1 MGQANAQNIE
11 SSLRELND
19 TLNKD
24 EGIVN
29 TSSAHRFLDQPSDIE
44 TEYIEYARTH
54 LIQPDIQRF
63 IDSLTGAL
71 ENEDLNKSVPGYIV
85 GPYGFGKTSTTGKVW
100 YLLDQENNYI
110 TTPPIYFDELQS
122 IVDAVY
128 GWMRFRL
135 RDREEHLEALEK
147 RYQAKVTS
155 NVEDIVDQTGFDD
168 KDQTREEFE
177 QLIDSGSIDI
187 EFSVQHVLD
196 FLSECNQIAKDAG
209 YKGLVVIADE
219 LQQFISSHSSDKE
232 AYSKLR
238 DIAKSTA
245 LGLNEGNGLGLLF
258 TMDDG
263 LHGDLDV
270 NADDVLARLAEQN
283 VQLNLANVYNRD
295 FPTKLWESLAETY
308 GFKDRRY
315 EVITEETLDAI
326 GQICERGPPLS
337 NGPRSVVDILTIA
350 IEHYLSESEAFD
362 ALDLAN
368 AYYNGVVRFKG
379 DHIKTAITEAINSDQ
394 INTPER
400 ENFIKLCGVFPRGVS
415 DDLLKQ
421 YGVHEAK
428 EQVKGELHG
437 QLIITHEEGRTLK
450 RLEREGE
457 DRGIKDE
464 LFTQFYRDY
473 DTTDVYDSN
482 ASETF
487 RDFVVSKEL
496 FPAVRGKSLSSWV
509 TEHEFEPETGGVHA
523 AVFRGSFNGQEYPER
538 LLEIRIGTDATAVK
552 SPDEGTD
559 TDLTIGFVAN
569 MDKQSEVTPHIE
581 RVSTDE
587 VLLHL
592 DLADSFDSLPS
603 NIVMLEDYMS
613 PEDVSPHLLLSLHHF
628 MRNWEENQTV
638 NPNQETQL
646 EYIRDQ
652 LVTQS
657 IQKAFGPPL
666 NGDDFLD
673 ESGSSRRTV
682 DPSKVVEKIF
692 NRVIG
697 GVYPDYRTLFI
708 SDNYKTFLDDYE
720 SLLVGNDPNIRISQ
734 KRGNTPIEGTK
745 SDISN
750 AIGVS
755 SNSTAKTRLDKQF
768 EDLVDTEVWQGND
781 AKIRL
786 TLHPL
791 EELLKDHIE
800 DQEKETVSVGELYNV
815 AAKKGYRQEE
825 VDWAIRLLV
834 GRDFIKH
841 YQDEGTVELSDI
853 AIDIDQ
859 VKSRLESLRSK
870 ATELNEITNEWS
882 EYDSITAEL
891 DTIEEELS
899 GTTNA
904 DIEILDDLNAELE
917 KVDSQISTQ
926 IKATSAT
933 LHERA
938 RGTLDKLKELSSS
951 SKPRDL
957 KKTVEKSNVPFG
969 LHIKDIETELSS
981 NFTKATTKADS
992 ARSDLDTDLEITSR
1006 TATLSEIKDLQ
1017 DSISDARE
1025 IAEQVDERLDD
1036 IKEDA
1041 ADYADWCR
1049 LANDMDAARSD
1060 IVQYANTHPDNSA
1073 AISIKNE
1080 LTDLMSEIQTE
1091 FQKGG
1096 DHDDFPQALRNA
1108 EMYRQQFE
1116 DLEDQFEEITQGDEE
1131 NFNYRKNVLENTL
1144 KIGTSGHPSIRQ
1156 NLSPNNAEKSR
1167 NDLKH
1172 EFRRQLVENSDG
1184 IEDVKSDIKSI
1195 ETSIEYAELLNQVP
1209 DEADP
1214 TPADIRDQIADFES
1228 TIEDIH
1234 QAVSQMDITSAI
1246 QLPTEDGRSN
1256 SFPNTDE
1263 KLSLSIDNREVNVGE
1278 RIDEIRDS
1286 IEALHQD
1293 VREWRQVTETPPED
1307 LEYIMDELDYRDQ
1320 SDLESVL
1327 IAVSEKKGD
1336 TDVAEFFA
1344 DLETLFEGNHITLS
1358 IKSEH
1363 R

>member
-1 MGQANAQNIE
+1 MGQANTQNIE

-44 TEYIEYARTH
+44 AEYIEYARTH
-54 LIQPDIQRF
+54 LIQTDIQRF

-71 ENEDLNKSVPGYIV
+71 EDEEVNKSVPGYIV

-100 YLLDQENNYI
+100 YLLDQEDEYI

-135 RDREEHLEALEK
+135 RDREEHLNNLER

-155 NVEDIVDQTGFDD
+155 NVEDIVNQTGFDD

-177 QLIDSGSIDI
+177 QLIESGSIDI

-245 LGLNEGNGLGLLF
+245 LGLNEGDGLGLLF

-283 VQLNLANVYNRD
+283 VQLNLANVYDRD
-295 FPTKLWESLAETY
+295 FPTELWESLAETY
-308 GFKDRRY
+308 GFDDTCY
-315 EVITEETLDAI
+315 EVITEDTLDAI

-350 IEHYLSESEAFD
+350 IEHYLSESKAFD
-362 ALDLAN
+362 ALSLAN

-379 DHIKTAITEAINSDQ
+379 DHIKTAITEAVNSDQ
-394 INTPER
+394 ISTPDR

-473 DTTDVYDSN
+473 DTTDIYDSN

-487 RDFVVSKEL
+487 RDFVISKEL

-509 TEHEFEPETGGVHA
+509 TKHNFEPETGGVHA

-538 LLEIRIGTDATAVK
+538 LIEVRTGTDATSVK

-559 TDLTIGFVAN
+559 TDLTIGFVVN
-569 MDKQSEVTPHIE
+569 MDKQSEVAPHIE

-587 VLLHL
+587 ILLHL
-592 DLADSFDSLPS
+592 DFADSFDSLPS

-628 MRNWEENQTV
+628 MRSWEKNKTV

-646 EYIRDQ
+646 DYIRDQ
-652 LVTQS
+652 LITQS

-692 NRVIG
+692 NRVIEE
-697 GVYPDYRTLFI
+697 VYPKYKTLFI
-708 SDNYKTFLDDYE
+708 SDNYQTFLDDYE

-734 KRGNTPIEGTK
+734 KRGNTSIKGTK
-745 SDISN
+745 GDISN

-768 EDLVDTEVWQGND
+768 KDLIDTEVWQGKD
-781 AKIRL
+781 ARIRL

-791 EELLKDHIE
+791 EELLKNHIE
-800 DQEKETVSVGELYNV
+800 EVEKETIPVKKLYDV
-815 AAKKGYRQEE
+815 AGKKGYRQEE

-841 YQDEGTVELSDI
+841 YQDDGIVELSDI

-859 VKSRLESLRSK
+859 VKSRLESLRNKTS
-870 ATELNEITNEWS
+870 ELNKVSNEWD
-882 EYDSITAEL
+882 EYSSITSEL
-891 DTIEEELS
+891 DQIEGRLN
-899 GTTNA
+899 GTTND
-904 DIEILDDLNAELE
+904 DIEILDDLNADLE
-917 KVDSQISTQ
+917 EVDSQISTQ

-938 RGTLDKLKELSSS
+938 RAMKDRLKALSST

-981 NFTKATTKADS
+981 NFTKATTKAES
-992 ARSDLDTDLEITSR
+992 ARSDLHTDLEITSG
-1006 TATLSEIKDLQ
+1006 TATLSEIKTLQ
-1017 DSISDARE
+1017 DSISEAKE
-1025 IAEQVDERLDD
+1025 IAEQVDDKLENV
-1036 IKEDA
+1036 KQDA
-1041 ADYADWCR
+1041 VDYADWCR

-1060 IVQYANTHPDNSA
+1060 IVQYTNTHPDNGA
-1073 AISIKNE
+1073 AISLKNE
-1080 LTDLMSEIQTE
+1080 LTELMSEIQTE
-1091 FQKGG
+1091 FQKSGA
-1096 DHDDFPQALRNA
+1096 HDNFPQALRNA
-1108 EMYRQQFE
+1108 EMYRQQFK
-1116 DLEDQFEEITQGDEE
+1116 DLKDQFEEITQGDEE
-1131 NFNYRKNVLENTL
+1131 NFNYRKNILENTL

-1172 EFRRQLVENSDG
+1172 EFRRQLVENNDG
-1184 IEDVKSDIKSI
+1184 IEDVKSEIESI
-1195 ETSIEYAELLNQVP
+1195 ETSIGYAELLNQVP
-1209 DEADP
+1209 DSANP
-1214 TPADIRDQIADFES
+1214 TPADIRDQIAEFES
-1228 TIEDIH
+1228 AIDDIH
-1234 QAVSQMDITSAI
+1234 QAVSQMDITSDI
-1246 QLPTEDGRSN
+1246 QLPNESGRSN
-1256 SFPNTDE
+1256 SFPNTNE
-1263 KLSLSIDNREVNVGE
+1263 TLNLSLEDREISVGE
-1278 RIDEIRDS
+1278 RIDEIRGS
-1286 IEALHQD
+1286 IETLHQD
-1293 VREWRQVTETPPED
+1293 VREWRQVTKTPPEN
-1307 LEYIMDELDYRDQ
+1307 LEYIMNELEYRNQ
-1320 SDLESVL
+1320 TDLESLL
-1327 IAVSEKKGD
+1327 IAVSEKRGNV
-1336 TDVAEFFA
+1336 DVAEFFA